1 MRIDTRLYLM
11 NMEDSIQLNDQQK
24 EAVDLIIKFVSS
36 STDCFIL
43 EGSAG
48 TGKTTLVKDLIGKL
62 NEQKHIAYLM
72 APTGRSARILN
83 SKTNIPTKTIHA
95 HIYALDKIQV
105 NDDATNPE
113 QPGYADSND
122 SAHRFYFP
130 LKGGEPQSALFIV
143 DESSMIGDLEDKG
156 DLVQFGSGKL
166 LSDLIQYARI
176 GRYGHLAGERVKI
189 LFIGDPAQLPP
200 VGEIHSPALS
210 KDYLTDEFN
219 VVVTGFNLSKVM
231 RQAEGGEILNQATKL
246 RDSIIEKK
254 FNRFSLSGDGTEIQ
268 DVSTQDAINSA
279 IESIKDKT
287 SVALITYTNRQALTL
302 NQSIRERLYGKR
314 DLPMQVGDLL
324 LVNKNSPLY
333 DLNNGDLIKVIS
345 LDQYPEVKRITMRGV
360 DHPVHLSFRGVEI
373 AYRNFDGKVLRKR
386 CLILEN
392 LLTSKEREL
401 SAPENRALLIDFRS
415 RYKEL
420 KTNTEEFKATIG
432 SDKYFHALQVKFG
445 YALTCH
451 KAQGGE
457 WGTAI
462 VDFSDTRGNTNEN
475 YFRWSYTSITRA
487 SKKLLTISAPNFDET
502 SNIDWGSIEPTL
514 DPKIKKNDLDS
525 EFESDPDW
533 ARFSFIKGQEG
544 LFSNYKNIS
553 KLLLENNLKV
563 TSINHNQYCEDYLVS
578 GENNH
583 VNIQYWYNAKGS
595 VSKVAIKPVNR
606 ADMNPGLNEEVL
618 KLFNLAIS
626 EDTLS
631 SNSENEF
638 FLKFKGQLLS
648 MLKDS
653 NITIVSIRALSYC
666 YRIEFDEGG
675 NKSQIDFFYNNK
687 EQWTKAQEVGG
698 DGSSKGLKQKL
709 EVLFKT

>member
-1 MRIDTRLYLM
+1 MK
-11 NMEDSIQLNDQQK
+11 NNIQLNHQQN
-24 EAVDLIIKFVSS
+24 EAINSIVKFLTSNA
-36 STDCFIL
+36 DCFIL
-43 EGSAG
+43 TGSAG
-48 TGKTTLVKDLIGKL
+48 TGKTTLVKRLINKL
-62 NEQKHIAYLM
+62 NEQKNIAYLM

-83 SKTNIPTKTIHA
+83 AKTGVLAKTIHSY
-95 HIYALDKIQV
+95 IYVLDKIQV
-105 NDDATNPE
+105 NEEATNPD
-113 QPGYADSND
+113 QPGFADSND

-130 LKGGEPQSALFIV
+130 LKVEEPQSALFII
-143 DESSMIGDLEDKG
+143 DESSMIGNLENKG
-156 DLVQFGSGKL
+156 DLIQFGSGKL
-166 LSDLIQYARI
+166 LSDLMQYARI
-176 GRYGHLAGERVKI
+176 GRYGHISGERVKI

-200 VGEIHSPALS
+200 VGEINSPALS

-219 VVVTGFNLSKVM
+219 AVVKGFNLSKVM
-231 RQAEGGEILNQATKL
+231 RQAEGGEILSQATNL
-246 RDSIIEKK
+246 RDSIIKKK

-268 DVSTQDAINSA
+268 NVSTQDAISSA
-279 IESIKDKT
+279 VKSIKDKT

-302 NQSIRERLYGKR
+302 NQSIREHLYGKR

-345 LDQYPEVKRITMRGV
+345 LDQYPEVKRITMKGV
-360 DHPVHLSFRGVEI
+360 DHPVQLSFRGVEI
-373 AYRNFDGKVLRKR
+373 AYRGFDGRVMRGR

-401 SAPENRALLIDFRS
+401 SAPQNRALLIDFRS

-420 KTNTEEFKATIG
+420 KTNTEEFKAAIG

-457 WGTAI
+457 WESAI
-462 VDFSDTRGNTNEN
+462 VDFSDARGSTNEN

-487 SKKLLTISAPNFDET
+487 SKKLLTISAPSFDET
-502 SNIDWGSIEPTL
+502 SNIDWGAIEPTL

-525 EFESDPDW
+525 DYENDPDW
-533 ARFSFIKGQEG
+533 VRFSFIKGQEG
-544 LFSNYKNIS
+544 LFSNYKKIS

-563 TSINHNQYCEDYLVS
+563 TSITHNQYCEDYLVS

-595 VSKVAIKPVNR
+595 VSKIATKLANR
-606 ADMNPGLNEEVL
+606 ADMNSGLNEEVL

-638 FLKFKGQLLS
+638 FLKFKSQLFS
-648 MLKDS
+648 ILKNS

-698 DGSSKGLKQKL
+698 DGSSKGLKQRL
-709 EVLFKT
+709 EGLFKT